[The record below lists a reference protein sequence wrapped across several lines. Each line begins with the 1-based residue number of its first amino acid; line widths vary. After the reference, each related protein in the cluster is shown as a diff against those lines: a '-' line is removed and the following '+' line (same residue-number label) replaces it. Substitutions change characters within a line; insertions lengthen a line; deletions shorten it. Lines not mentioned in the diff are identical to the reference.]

1 MEIIFLL
8 VVLGLGAAAF
18 FHFKRKN
25 SSADTSEFFDS
36 SKKEDTEFSVKE
48 VKVEPAP
55 KQAAPKQA
63 APKQAVQP
71 EVAKKTVKKSAAK
84 TKTAAGARAAKK
96 PKMHV
101 AK

>member
-63 APKQAVQP
+63 VQP

>member
-8 VVLGLGAAAF
+8 VVLGLGAVAF
-18 FHFKRKN
+18 FHFKRKS

-36 SKKEDTEFSVKE
+36 SKKEDAESFVKE
-48 VKVEPAP
+48 VQVEPAP
-55 KQAAPKQA
+55 QPKVAKTVAAPTQAVKKTAKKAAPKA
-63 APKQAVQP
+63 
-71 EVAKKTVKKSAAK
+71 
-84 TKTAAGARAAKK
+84 KTAAGERAAKK